1 MKNNFRGCATRIVA
15 AVLAVVITAGVI
27 PCTKVSAQD
36 AGNTSEVYPYT
47 IFAGS
52 EDDGAITVKA
62 DSFSVSGDIATNGTV
77 SAAGN
82 LNINGKKT
90 EKAGE
95 QMISA
100 VRRVESAYCG
110 GNDVIDITGDF
121 QKKDSNININSPMR
135 VSGRFSIQGNVS
147 LSAAIIADDD
157 IKISDGVINDNS
169 PVICSRTGSITIE
182 AGSASL
188 SGLIYAPEG
197 AVTLKSDNL
206 NLNNI
211 VIIAEKVNISGR
223 NVNAGYG
230 KSAAAAIGTS
240 SDMQEQEPDVSGAF
254 ILLFGKYDSKT
265 QSMELGW
272 ITDCETS
279 ECQIQE
285 SADGRSY
292 SKIADVKDTSEYTYA
307 VKETFSLK
315 YIRVLLT
322 DAEGRRR
329 ISDPLIIRR
338 NGDGYEAQMKDSDG
352 DGLPDAYEKVTGTNT
367 DSADTDG
374 DGLTDYQE
382 IVLTGTDP
390 LKYDSVTT
398 GISDAEADCD
408 NDGMSNI
415 REVQLGTDA
424 ARADTDGDG
433 LTDYEETAVYG
444 TDPLNPDTDNDSISD
459 GDEIRTGLNP
469 LNPSTHGVPD
479 AEYTFVQSISKD
491 SSVLKE
497 INKDNSHYALSID
510 ITAAG
515 YAEDSIEVEE
525 SGYSAAIASDTILGK
540 AAEIRYP
547 GRMDNITIKFE
558 NISYAGDMQDT
569 EDSAFKGLK
578 RFNIFRYF
586 EELNML
592 LPVETYYDEDSDTIY
607 TNTSMTGT
615 FCLVDMEK
623 WLDTVLQENYG
634 AYASESGVNQ
644 ADTSVM
650 NMNADTAVMAS
661 YDGEEA
667 GMEVTAAS
675 GDYKMSEYNG
685 HGYAIFDM
693 NMTWEEAGDYCKSL
707 GGHLVTI
714 SSLDENIF
722 VHSLVADAGIN
733 YAAIGMSDEEEEGT
747 WVWVT
752 GEPVGFT
759 FWRYGEPNN
768 NASDGQDHGYM
779 YGDGTWDD
787 GYYKVRY
794 PFICE
799 WDDGYT
805 SDNQYRAFTFTGLK
819 WIKLKDKLSDNN
831 KVDTDGDGLADWDE
845 VRSDMLGTDENG
857 NMVLPTLNQALI
869 QLGTHRSIIDNAL
882 ALSIENNGKIAMD
895 KIEKLRTCPY
905 LPLKSDPTKED
916 SDDDGI
922 PDKDD
927 KHPFLQDYKWTLLNN
942 RYNGVDYLRINA
954 NLSSDSNGGNQDW
967 WKEKI
972 SLNDG
977 NTEKSEK
984 EESKA
989 DYNRFLSDEAYRMWE
1004 FGCGTIAMTD
1014 MEIYLTQQNEGYSS
1028 PDNEIRYNNATGL
1041 IQKSDYEK
1049 CAEKN
1054 MQSPYKI
1061 GANIINFKA
1070 GLLPGDME
1078 KGLESYL
1085 KYNNS
1090 EYNNVTWAPYSW
1102 YGKEEQ
1108 SRLILKSMKNM
1119 LENNIPVV
1127 FSYYNNDKKTE
1138 SDTETETEPV
1148 SKINKEQVG
1157 KDIKLYFTLNDAK
1170 YKINNKTINSH
1181 YMTVI
1186 GICRYIDDNS
1196 DYKYVM
1202 KIVSWGDIYYIR
1214 YDEYRESIRYACNFL
1229 NVR

>member
-1 MKNNFRGCATRIVA
+1 
-15 AVLAVVITAGVI
+15 
-27 PCTKVSAQD
+27 
-36 AGNTSEVYPYT
+36 
-47 IFAGS
+47 
-52 EDDGAITVKA
+52 
-62 DSFSVSGDIATNGTV
+62 
-77 SAAGN
+77 
-82 LNINGKKT
+82 
-90 EKAGE
+90 
-95 QMISA
+95 
-100 VRRVESAYCG
+100 
-110 GNDVIDITGDF
+110 
-121 QKKDSNININSPMR
+121 
-135 VSGRFSIQGNVS
+135 
-147 LSAAIIADDD
+147 
-157 IKISDGVINDNS
+157 
-169 PVICSRTGSITIE
+169 
-182 AGSASL
+182 
-188 SGLIYAPEG
+188 
-197 AVTLKSDNL
+197 
-206 NLNNI
+206 
-211 VIIAEKVNISGR
+211 
-223 NVNAGYG
+223 
-230 KSAAAAIGTS
+230 
-240 SDMQEQEPDVSGAF
+240 
-254 ILLFGKYDSKT
+254 
-265 QSMELGW
+265 MELGW

-352 DGLPDAYEKVTGTNT
+352 DGL
-367 DSADTDG
+367 
-374 DGLTDYQE
+374 
-382 IVLTGTDP
+382 
-390 LKYDSVTT
+390 
-398 GISDAEADCD
+398 
-408 NDGMSNI
+408 
-415 REVQLGTDA
+415 
-424 ARADTDGDG
+424 
-433 LTDYEETAVYG
+433 TDYEETAVYG
-444 TDPLNPDTDNDSISD
+444 TDPLNP
-459 GDEIRTGLNP
+459 
-469 LNPSTHGVPD
+469 STNGAPD

-558 NISYAGDMQDT
+558 NVSYAGDMQDT

-733 YAAIGMSDEEEEGT
+733 YAAIGMSDEEEGT